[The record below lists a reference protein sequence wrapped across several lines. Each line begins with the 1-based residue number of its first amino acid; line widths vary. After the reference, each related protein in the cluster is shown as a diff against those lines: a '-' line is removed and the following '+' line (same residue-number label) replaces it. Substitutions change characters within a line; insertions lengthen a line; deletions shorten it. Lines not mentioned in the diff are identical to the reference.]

1 MRIAFRLLLIYLNS
15 ECSFYSLN
23 YSLKL
28 SSFFMFCHTAFRW
41 IVIVL
46 TALILVVFS
55 VVDIAAQNFDDDPL
69 MLDGGDEFG
78 FEQFG
83 DDDFQGSGFGS
94 EGLQGFGTQPGQD
107 PLDPFDFQF
116 DSGNN
121 YLDEG
126 AFSDETEST
135 LKDDLIVRRKLLS
148 KEGKDV
154 PSNLGYGAGTGLMM
168 GTWFAFIRKETNT
181 RQQFR
186 TIGTSTVLGA
196 IIGIMLGT
204 RSVWDPGAARPEE
217 STEPTGFMLTPAG
230 WLFAQN
236 GEALK
241 IAYRW
246 KF

>member
-1 MRIAFRLLLIYLNS
+1 M
-15 ECSFYSLN
+15 
-23 YSLKL
+23 
-28 SSFFMFCHTAFRW
+28 
-41 IVIVL
+41 IVL
-46 TALILVVFS
+46 LPLFFVAFS

-83 DDDFQGSGFGS
+83 DEDFQSSDFGLD
-94 EGLQGFGTQPGQD
+94 GLQGFGTQPGQD
-107 PLDPFDFQF
+107 PVDSQF
-116 DSGNN
+116 DSDGE

-126 AFSDETEST
+126 SFSDETEST
-135 LKDDLIVRRKLLS
+135 LKDDLLVRREILS
-148 KEGKDV
+148 KEGKDA

-196 IIGIMLGT
+196 LIGIMLGT
-204 RSVWDPGAARPEE
+204 RSVWNPGAPRPDE
-217 STEPTGFMLTPAG
+217 SPDPTGFLQTPAG

-236 GEALK
+236 GDELK

>member
-1 MRIAFRLLLIYLNS
+1 
-15 ECSFYSLN
+15 
-23 YSLKL
+23 
-28 SSFFMFCHTAFRW
+28 MFCHTAIRR
-41 IVIVL
+41 IMIVL
-46 TALILVVFS
+46 LPLFFVAFS

-83 DDDFQGSGFGS
+83 DDDFQSSDFGLD
-94 EGLQGFGTQPGQD
+94 GLQGFGTQPGQD
-107 PLDPFDFQF
+107 PVDSQF
-116 DSGNN
+116 DSVDE

-126 AFSDETEST
+126 SFTDETEST
-135 LKDDLIVRRKLLS
+135 LKDDLLVRREILS
-148 KEGKDV
+148 KEGKDA

-196 IIGIMLGT
+196 LIGIMLGT
-204 RSVWDPGAARPEE
+204 RSVWNPGAPRPDEIP
-217 STEPTGFMLTPAG
+217 EPTGFLQTPAG

-236 GEALK
+236 GDELK

>member
-1 MRIAFRLLLIYLNS
+1 MLLPL
-15 ECSFYSLN
+15 
-23 YSLKL
+23 
-28 SSFFMFCHTAFRW
+28 FFVA
-41 IVIVL
+41 
-46 TALILVVFS
+46 FS

-83 DDDFQGSGFGS
+83 DDDFQSSDFGLD
-94 EGLQGFGTQPGQD
+94 GLQGFGTQPGQD
-107 PLDPFDFQF
+107 PVDSQF
-116 DSGNN
+116 DSDGE

-126 AFSDETEST
+126 SFSDETEST
-135 LKDDLIVRRKLLS
+135 LKDDLLVRREILS
-148 KEGKDV
+148 KEGKDA

-196 IIGIMLGT
+196 LIGIMLGT
-204 RSVWDPGAARPEE
+204 RSVWNPGAPRPDE
-217 STEPTGFMLTPAG
+217 SPDPTGFLHTPAG

-236 GEALK
+236 GDELK

>member
-1 MRIAFRLLLIYLNS
+1 MLLPL
-15 ECSFYSLN
+15 
-23 YSLKL
+23 
-28 SSFFMFCHTAFRW
+28 FFVA
-41 IVIVL
+41 
-46 TALILVVFS
+46 FS

-83 DDDFQGSGFGS
+83 DDDFQSSDFGLD
-94 EGLQGFGTQPGQD
+94 GLQGFGTQPGQD
-107 PLDPFDFQF
+107 PVDSQF
-116 DSGNN
+116 DSDGE

-126 AFSDETEST
+126 SFSDETEST
-135 LKDDLIVRRKLLS
+135 LKDDLLVRREILS
-148 KEGKDV
+148 KEGKDA

-196 IIGIMLGT
+196 LIGIMLGT
-204 RSVWDPGAARPEE
+204 RSVWNPGAPRPDEIP
-217 STEPTGFMLTPAG
+217 EPTGFLQTPAG

-236 GEALK
+236 GDELK

>member
-1 MRIAFRLLLIYLNS
+1 M
-15 ECSFYSLN
+15 
-23 YSLKL
+23 
-28 SSFFMFCHTAFRW
+28 
-41 IVIVL
+41 IVL
-46 TALILVVFS
+46 LPLFFVAFS

-83 DDDFQGSGFGS
+83 DEDFQSSDFGLD
-94 EGLQGFGTQPGQD
+94 GLQGFGTQPGQD
-107 PLDPFDFQF
+107 PVDSQF
-116 DSGNN
+116 DSDGE

-126 AFSDETEST
+126 SFSDETEST
-135 LKDDLIVRRKLLS
+135 LKDDLLVRREILS
-148 KEGKDV
+148 KEGKDA

-196 IIGIMLGT
+196 LIGIMLGT
-204 RSVWDPGAARPEE
+204 RSVWNPGAPRPDEIP
-217 STEPTGFMLTPAG
+217 EPTGFLQTPAG

-236 GEALK
+236 GDELK